1 MTQFI
6 SHIHDEFRKARLTRR
21 GSTHK
26 PKDVP
31 MGVHKAY
38 VRMQEIAL
46 PEPRNLEV
54 SLADVLQR
62 RKSYS
67 GGKSDG
73 ALTLEEW
80 GTLFGLALGKHEKS
94 LRRHYP
100 SGGTLYPIETY
111 IVTRLQND
119 TFTLFHYNPSLH
131 AFEVLW
137 DLDPAFDI
145 KQLVRKPDDLLFS
158 SLIIFTSCWRRSSA
172 KYGDFTYT
180 PALLEAGHMSENV
193 LLVATALGLPSRPMA
208 AFDDEKIIEILDLD
222 PDYEHPVHTVVIS
235 TRETR

>member
-6 SHIHDEFRKARLTRR
+6 SHVHEEFRKVRLTRR
-21 GSTHK
+21 GRTQRAEDMPCGQHK
-26 PKDVP
+26 V
-31 MGVHKAY
+31 Y
-38 VRMQEIAL
+38 ERMEKVEL
-46 PEPRNLEV
+46 PPPRHLET
-54 SLADVLQR
+54 SLANALFA
-62 RKSYS
+62 RKSYA
-67 GGKSDG
+67 GGSQDG
-73 ALTLEEW
+73 KLTEDQW
-80 GTLFGLALGKHEKS
+80 GTLLGLSLGKHKES
-94 LRRHYP
+94 LRRNYP
-100 SGGTLYPIETY
+100 SGGALYPIETY
-111 IVTRLQND
+111 VVTRLQND